1 MDDELKQLAVK
12 AQSYPD
18 GSPQRQTALTA
29 LMDAIWRSGKLGHP
43 QRSSWKPDTY
53 EDIYSEALLKTFE
66 YIREKI
72 DIYDPERPLMGWVN
86 WLIKQRF
93 STASE
98 KYMNQRRRKILSLD
112 DLDIENI
119 PQEMRSNETHEMLR
133 ELIQEDP
140 DGVFRSVSVRN
151 RQDITWQDIAKANI
165 LDDEKWDSIAQR
177 LGVRR
182 ISTINSFY
190 HNNLR
195 KFRDYIRNKLQ

>member
-12 AQSYPD
+12 AQSYPV
-18 GSPQRQTALTA
+18 GSLQRQIALTA
-29 LMDAIWRSGKLGHP
+29 LMDAIWRSGQLGHP
-43 QRSSWKPDTY
+43 QRGSWKPDAY

-86 WLIKQRF
+86 WLIKRRF
-93 STASE
+93 SDASE
-98 KYMNQRRRKILSLD
+98 KYMNQRKLEIPSLD

-190 HNNLR
+190 NNNLR